1 MNKEKNILEQFESI
15 SSIEP
20 SAEWNDKLMQK
31 LNRSQ
36 RTSGNAPA
44 NKLVLFATVVLLAVN
59 VFSVSNKFK
68 SDNEQQSRE
77 KLKNVATEFLIN
89 TSSSKY

>member
-1 MNKEKNILEQFESI
+1 MNKEKNILEQFESL

-20 SAEWNDKLMQK
+20 SAEWNDQLMQK
-31 LNRSQ
+31 LNHSQ
-36 RTSGNAPA
+36 RVSGNASA
-44 NKLVLFATVVLLAVN
+44 NKLVLLATVVLLAVN

>member
-1 MNKEKNILEQFESI
+1 MNKEKNILEQFESL

-36 RTSGNAPA
+36 RVSGNASA

>member
-36 RTSGNAPA
+36 RTSGNSSSK
-44 NKLVLFATVVLLAVN
+44 KLVLFATVVLLAVN
-59 VFSVSNKFK
+59 LFSLSDKLK

-77 KLKNVATEFLIN
+77 KLKNIANEFLIS

>member
-31 LNRSQ
+31 LNCSQ
-36 RTSGNAPA
+36 RTSGNTSS

-59 VFSVSNKFK
+59 VFSLSDKLK
-68 SDNEQQSRE
+68 SDNEQQNKE
-77 KLKNVATEFLIN
+77 KLKNIATEFLIN

>member
-1 MNKEKNILEQFESI
+1 MNTDKNILEQFESI

-20 SAEWNDKLMQK
+20 SAEWKDKLMQK

-36 RTSGNAPA
+36 RVSGNAPV
-44 NKLVLFATVVLLAVN
+44 NKLVLFATVVVMAVN
-59 VFSVSNKFK
+59 VFSVSSKLK

>member
-1 MNKEKNILEQFESI
+1 MNKEKNILEQFESL

-20 SAEWNDKLMQK
+20 SAEWNDQLMQK
-31 LNRSQ
+31 LNHSQ
-36 RTSGNAPA
+36 RVSGNASA

-59 VFSVSNKFK
+59 VFSVSNKLK

>member
-1 MNKEKNILEQFESI
+1 MNTEKNILEQFESI

-36 RTSGNAPA
+36 RTSGNTSA
-44 NKLVLFATVVLLAVN
+44 NKLVLFATVVLVAVN
-59 VFSVSNKFK
+59 VFSFSNKLK

>member
-1 MNKEKNILEQFESI
+1 MKKEKNILEQFESL

-20 SAEWNDKLMQK
+20 SAEWNDQLMQK
-31 LNRSQ
+31 LNHSQ
-36 RTSGNAPA
+36 RVSGNASA

-59 VFSVSNKFK
+59 VFSVSNKLK

>member
-1 MNKEKNILEQFESI
+1 MNTEKNILEQFENL

-36 RTSGNAPA
+36 KVSGNAPA
-44 NKLVLFATVVLLAVN
+44 NKFVLFATVVLLAVN
-59 VFSVSNKFK
+59 VFSFSNKLK
-68 SDNEQQSRE
+68 SDYEQQSKE

>member
-1 MNKEKNILEQFESI
+1 MNTEKNILEQFESI

-31 LNRSQ
+31 LNRTQ
-36 RTSGNAPA
+36 RVSGNTSS
-44 NKLVLFATVVLLAVN
+44 NKLVLFATVVVMAVS
-59 VFSVSNKFK
+59 VFSVSSKLK

-77 KLKNVATEFLIN
+77 KLRNVATEFLIN

>member
-1 MNKEKNILEQFESI
+1 MNTEKNILEQFESI

-20 SAEWNDKLMQK
+20 SAEWKDKLMQK

-36 RTSGNAPA
+36 RVSGNAPA

-59 VFSVSNKFK
+59 VFSFSNKLK

>member
-1 MNKEKNILEQFESI
+1 MNTEKNILEQFESI

-20 SAEWNDKLMQK
+20 SAEWKGKLMQK
-31 LNRSQ
+31 LNHSQ
-36 RTSGNAPA
+36 RVSGNTSS

>member
-1 MNKEKNILEQFESI
+1 MNKEKNILEQFESF

-36 RTSGNAPA
+36 RTSGNTST
-44 NKLVLFATVVLLAVN
+44 NKLVLLATVVLLAVN
-59 VFSVSNKFK
+59 VFSFSNKLK
-68 SDNEQQSRE
+68 SDNEQQNRE
-77 KLKNVATEFLIN
+77 KLKNVAAEFLIN

>member
-1 MNKEKNILEQFESI
+1 MNKEKNILEQFENL

-36 RTSGNAPA
+36 RVSGNAPA

-59 VFSVSNKFK
+59 VFSVSNKLK
-68 SDNEQQSRE
+68 SDNEQQNRE

>member
-1 MNKEKNILEQFESI
+1 MNKEKNILEKFESI

-36 RTSGNAPA
+36 RVSGNAPA
-44 NKLVLFATVVLLAVN
+44 NKLVLFTTVVLLAVN
-59 VFSVSNKFK
+59 VFSFSIKLK

-77 KLKNVATEFLIN
+77 KLRNVATEFLIN

>member
-1 MNKEKNILEQFESI
+1 MNTEKNILEQFESI

-36 RTSGNAPA
+36 RTSGNTST
-44 NKLVLFATVVLLAVN
+44 NKLVLLATVVLLAVN
-59 VFSVSNKFK
+59 VFSFSNKLK
-68 SDNEQQSRE
+68 SDNEQQNRE
-77 KLKNVATEFLIN
+77 KLKNVAAEFLIN

>member
-20 SAEWNDKLMQK
+20 SAEWKVQLMQK

-36 RTSGNAPA
+36 SVSGNPPA
-44 NKLVLFATVVLLAVN
+44 NKLVLFATVVLVAVN
-59 VFSVSNKFK
+59 VFSFSNKLK

>member
-31 LNRSQ
+31 LHRSQ
-36 RTSGNAPA
+36 SVSANASA
-44 NKLVLFATVVLLAVN
+44 NKLVLFATVVLVAVN
-59 VFSVSNKFK
+59 VFSFSNKLK
-68 SDNEQQSRE
+68 SDNEQQSRM